1 MTQAERIIAAIR
13 AAGRRGLTWG
23 DIEALRISTCPW
35 VRVAESGHRFLKR
48 GEKLERRQGDNG
60 LVRLVIARG

>member
-1 MTQAERIIAAIR
+1 MTQAERIISAIR

-48 GEKLERRQGDNG
+48 GEKLERKQVGKAP
-60 LVRLVIARG
+60 VRLVIARG